1 MSRYTIKVEEDFY
14 ITKYSKKPFPSTYHA
29 EVKCNLKS
37 KIRSYGTIGG
47 ADTVEIELKSQI
59 KLCIEKIC
67 NYMKLY
73 KTILLARENNP
84 DNLFNPVIGYKISV
98 IRQGRH
104 GHRTVRKVIL
114 IQNELRSYN
123 FSECMYHTHGNF
135 DELLKESINN
145 ELENNTECFKISIKI
160 HDIFSKNTMA
170 KLPLNIKIDDAS
182 LLPMNI
188 YNYSTYAKFNTETL
202 FYDVS
207 NIEFNNSHLN
217 IKREFEFLNSIITFR
232 SSDYNFGSSYYDCCT
247 KFKNNIL
254 KIANNTKYFPIE

>member
-14 ITKYSKKPFPSTYHA
+14 ITKYNKKPFPSIYHG
-29 EVKCNLKS
+29 EKCNLKS

-47 ADTVEIELKSQI
+47 TDTVERELESEI

-160 HDIFSKNTMA
+160 HDIFSKNTMT
-170 KLPLNIKIDDAS
+170 KLPLNIKIDDAP

-188 YNYSTYAKFNTETL
+188 YNYSAYAKFNKETL
-202 FYDVS
+202 FYDVN

-217 IKREFEFLNSIITFR
+217 IKREFEFLNSIITFC
-232 SSDYNFGSSYYDCCT
+232 SSDYNFSSSYYDCCA

-254 KIANNTKYFPIE
+254 KIANNTKYSPIE

>member
-14 ITKYSKKPFPSTYHA
+14 ITKYSKKPFPSIYHD
-29 EVKCNLKS
+29 EKCNLKS

-47 ADTVEIELKSQI
+47 ADTVERELESEIKS
-59 KLCIEKIC
+59 CIEKIC

-73 KTILLARENNP
+73 KTIMIVRENNP

-104 GHRTVRKVIL
+104 GHRTVRKVVL
-114 IQNELRSYN
+114 IQNELHSYD

-160 HDIFSKNTMA
+160 HDLFSKNTMD
-170 KLPLNIKIDDAS
+170 KLSLNTKDNVS
-182 LLPMNI
+182 KLLEMNS
-188 YNYSTYAKFNTETL
+188 YKYSTYTKFNSETL
-202 FYDVS
+202 FYDVDT
-207 NIEFNNSHLN
+207 IIFDNSHLN
-217 IKREFEFLNSIITFR
+217 IKKEFEFLNSNILID
-232 SSDYNFGSSYYDCCT
+232 SSNYEFKSSYYDCCT
-247 KFKNNIL
+247 KFNNNIL
-254 KIANNTKYFPIE
+254 KIAKDNS

>member
-14 ITKYSKKPFPSTYHA
+14 ITKYNKESFPSVYRG
-29 EVKCNLKS
+29 EKCNLKS
-37 KIRSYGTIGG
+37 KIRSYGTIRGV
-47 ADTVEIELKSQI
+47 DTELKSEI

-73 KTILLARENNP
+73 KTIMLVRENNP

-104 GHRTVRKVIL
+104 GHRTVRKVVL
-114 IQNELRSYN
+114 IQNELHSYD

-160 HDIFSKNTMA
+160 HDLFSKNTMD
-170 KLPLNIKIDDAS
+170 KLSLNTKDNVS
-182 LLPMNI
+182 KLLEMNS
-188 YNYSTYAKFNTETL
+188 YKYSTYTKFNSETL
-202 FYDVS
+202 FYDVDT
-207 NIEFNNSHLN
+207 IIFDNSHLN
-217 IKREFEFLNSIITFR
+217 IKKEFEFLNSNILID
-232 SSDYNFGSSYYDCCT
+232 SSNYEFKSSYYDCCT
-247 KFKNNIL
+247 KFNNNIL
-254 KIANNTKYFPIE
+254 KIAKDNS